1 MEKLLYAWYSDVY
14 FNQKQKVTSKD
25 VKLKAKEFSTDDNFK
40 ASKGWLEKFKLKYN
54 LVLVRAKRTNKVK

>member
-25 VKLKAKEFSTDDNFK
+25 VKLKAKELSIN
-40 ASKGWLEKFKLKYN
+40 KFIL
-54 LVLVRAKRTNKVK
+54 